1 MLFLLPFGQSQQFSL
16 CGFDLR
22 SKQRALGKDHI
33 VVEGENR
40 QVNERLDL
48 GGRTIQNRRDFF
60 RVIGV
65 SGRKAAQGKFDLLP
79 VFPRHAHA
87 DQKAHGRRHFIRQR
101 AQAIHH
107 ALDILDILKHDAERA
122 LFNPLDGRLGAGE
135 HDFLLG
141 GEIIIDAAVL
151 QLRRRA
157 EILCGGDRQPLFNK
171 AIKAD
176 GDDFPSSFG
185 FLVFVQ
191 AMTSFSGLSVY

>member
-1 MLFLLPFGQSQQFSL
+1 MTFSPY
-16 CGFDLR
+16 
-22 SKQRALGKDHI
+22 S
-33 VVEGENR
+33 
-40 QVNERLDL
+40 
-48 GGRTIQNRRDFF
+48 RDT
-60 RVIGV
+60 
-65 SGRKAAQGKFDLLP
+65 Q
-79 VFPRHAHA
+79 HA

-122 LFNPLDGRLGAGE
+122 LFFNPLDGRPAQASTISSLV
-135 HDFLLG
+135 
-141 GEIIIDAAVL
+141 EIIIDAAVL

-171 AIKAD
+171 AIKAN

-191 AMTSFSGLSVY
+191 AMTSLFGLPVY